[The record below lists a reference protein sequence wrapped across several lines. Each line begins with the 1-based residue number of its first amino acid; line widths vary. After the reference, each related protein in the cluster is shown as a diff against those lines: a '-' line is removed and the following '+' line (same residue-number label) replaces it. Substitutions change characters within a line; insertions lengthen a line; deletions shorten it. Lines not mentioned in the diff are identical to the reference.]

1 MKESIKQE
9 RQNKRLAELLGMK
22 PEEVQ
27 ALRVKEDAD
36 SHIREATGVLLFIE
50 KPDAFITK
58 RCDECKGTF
67 ATTYQFVSVC
77 STSCRIRS
85 LKKIGIDWNPLHT
98 PEERWKRSK
107 IPTEYSIPPRA
118 LKVLL
123 ELASEQQLQEPIAVN
138 RTVDLTIYE
147 PDESQQNSDQSYSDP
162 PKSEPVKPPASV
174 DLSPQDLFEEFGLS
188 ELL

>member
-1 MKESIKQE
+1 MKKAIKDE
-9 RQNKRLAELLGMK
+9 RQNKRLADLLGMN

-27 ALRVKEDAD
+27 ALRTKEDAD
-36 SHIREATGVLLFIE
+36 THTREASAVLLFIE
-50 KPDAFITK
+50 RPDAFITK

-98 PEERWKRSK
+98 PEERWQRSK

-118 LKVLL
+118 LQKLL
-123 ELASEQQLQEPIAVN
+123 EIAEELQLQEPIPPVAE
-138 RTVDLTIYE
+138 TIYE
-147 PDESQQNSDQSYSDP
+147 PIESHQNNGQSYSDP
-162 PKSEPVKPPASV
+162 PEPEPELPVASKDQEV
-174 DLSPQDLFEEFGLS
+174 EDLLSEFGLS
-188 ELL
+188 EFL